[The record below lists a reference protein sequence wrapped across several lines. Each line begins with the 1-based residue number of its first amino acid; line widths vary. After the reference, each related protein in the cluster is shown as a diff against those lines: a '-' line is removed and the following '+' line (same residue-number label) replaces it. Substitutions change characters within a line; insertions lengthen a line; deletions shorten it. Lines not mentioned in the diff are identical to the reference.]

1 MLSAL
6 ARKSITDLSRRRS
19 RTCFTVATLALAVA
33 GTGLFALPT
42 LMNRSMD
49 SIVASDRL
57 PDLTVSMR
65 PLVLGPAEMT
75 RLASVPNVT
84 AVEPRSYYSG
94 PVYVGARRAFA
105 QVRGIADF
113 SRQSVNVVHVT
124 SGVAPADGEVLTELQ
139 NTKHGL
145 LDVHAGQTLRVIGTN
160 GAVQPLRVSGDGR
173 NLDGGQNVTSN
184 NVIVLYAD
192 TATVASLSGA
202 TGYEELDFRLANTT
216 SAAVN
221 QTTAAVRSALATVPG
236 FAGFTQLP
244 QTRAAGD
251 WPGKSRFTQFNKF
264 YAVISVLALLSALV
278 LISST
283 ATALVGEQTSEIAI
297 MKAVGGRRRQVTAI
311 YLKTTLLLGALGTA
325 VGVVVGI
332 VLANGMARYF
342 GSNFYAITTGL
353 GVDWRI
359 VVLSALVG
367 LAAPPLAA
375 LPAIRRAVKV
385 PLRDGLEAS
394 GSAVGSQDAGD
405 RFLRRVR
412 FLPREAQIGLRNVG
426 RRRRR
431 SLSTALVIAV
441 AVGTML
447 AVLGLMTSAA
457 HQSRVSWDDHGE
469 DVKITAQGHHRFD
482 AAAATLVRTTPGVAS
497 IEPMFVTDV
506 NLAGKDAKIWG
517 LTQATMFHYR
527 IAAGRWY
534 TPAEAQ
540 ARAHVAVVERDIART
555 TGTHLGQTVSVS
567 TPGGTVHFRVVG
579 IATNTQENGTALYV
593 PITTMHALLTGRLPD
608 DNDYWVRTT
617 SQDRAQIDATATR
630 IQDTLTAHGY
640 PNNSEIKYVRLANE
654 VASNR
659 TTTATLAIVGFLVVA
674 ISMVGLANAVTTSV
688 LERTREIGVL
698 RSIGARARHIRRI
711 FATETVALAVTG
723 WLIAIPIGYLLD
735 RLLIWM
741 VRTVM
746 NVTISFTFRL
756 EYVAI
761 ALVGTILLALLITL
775 PPIRRAVHYRPVEA
789 LRYA

>member
-1 MLSAL
+1 MLSAQ

-19 RTCFTVATLALAVA
+19 RTYFTVATLALAVA
-33 GTGLFALPT
+33 GIGLFALPT

-49 SIVASDRL
+49 ATVASDRL

-75 RLASVPNVT
+75 GLASVPNVT
-84 AVEPRSYYSG
+84 AVEPRSFYSG

-105 QVRGIADF
+105 HVRGIADF

-139 NTKHGL
+139 NTTHGL
-145 LDVHAGQTLRVIGTN
+145 LDAHAGQTLRVIGTN
-160 GAVQPLRVSGDGR
+160 GAVQALRVSGDGR

-184 NVIVLYAD
+184 NVIMLYAD

-202 TGYEELDFRLANTT
+202 TGYEELDFRLANTS

-221 QTTAAVRSALATVPG
+221 QTTAAVRSALTTVPG
-236 FAGFTQLP
+236 FTGFTQLP

-251 WPGKSRFTQFNKF
+251 WPGKSRLAQFNKF

-278 LISST
+278 LISNT

-297 MKAVGGRRRQVTAI
+297 MKAVGGRRRQVAAI

-325 VGVVVGI
+325 VGVIVGI

-342 GSNFYAITTGL
+342 GSSFYAITTRL

-405 RFLRRVR
+405 RLLRRAR

-431 SLSTALVIAV
+431 SVSTALVIAF

-457 HQSRVSWDDHGE
+457 NASRAAWGDHGE
-469 DVKITAQGHHRFD
+469 DVKITAQGHPFD
-482 AAAATLVRTTPGVAS
+482 AAAATLIRTTPGVAS
-497 IEPMFVTDV
+497 IEPMVWTDV
-506 NLAGKDAKIWG
+506 NLTGKDAKIWG

-534 TPAEAQ
+534 TPAEEQ
-540 ARAHVAVVERDIART
+540 AKARVAVVERDIARI

-567 TPGGTVHFRVVG
+567 TPAGAVNFRVVG

-593 PITTMHALLTGRLPD
+593 PITTMHALLTARLPD

-617 SQDRAQIDATATR
+617 SQDHAQIDATTTR

-659 TTTATLAIVGFLVVA
+659 TSTATLALVGFLVVA
-674 ISMVGLANAVTTSV
+674 ISMVGLANALTTSV

-711 FATETVALAVTG
+711 FATETIVLAVTG
-723 WLIAIPIGYLLD
+723 WLLAIPIGYLLD

-741 VRTVM
+741 VKNVM
-746 NVTISFTFRL
+746 NVTISFTFRF
-756 EYVAI
+756 EYVAL

-775 PPIRRAVHYRPVEA
+775 PPTRRAVHYRPGEA